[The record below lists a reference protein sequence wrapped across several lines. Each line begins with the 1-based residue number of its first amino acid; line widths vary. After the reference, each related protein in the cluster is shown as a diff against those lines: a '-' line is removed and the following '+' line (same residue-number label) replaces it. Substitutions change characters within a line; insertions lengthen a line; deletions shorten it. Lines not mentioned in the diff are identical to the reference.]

1 MPVLFVAALAG
12 DFADAF
18 FADFAADFPADLD
31 ADFAAA
37 PLEDFEAD
45 FVLLAADFAAAFV
58 VADVPL
64 EPAPAALFVAVLPAV
79 FRALLPAAAA
89 DAAFPAPLAAVFL
102 VAVGDLGAPEADPAA
117 FFAAGFSA
125 VFASVPAAFDARFFT
140 DFAALLAVG
149 AALVLFAS
157 EAGAA
162 SSPPDLAGLELGD
175 FAGVAGGAAAAAEG
189 VGATCFFGRPPR
201 PLGRGA
207 AISSSY
213 SFLASARSTESSSR
227 SRRLRRSSSVR

>member
-1 MPVLFVAALAG
+1 MAG

-18 FADFAADFPADLD
+18 FADLAVAFPADLD
-31 ADFAAA
+31 ADFAAP
-37 PLEDFEAD
+37 PLEDFAAG
-45 FVLLAADFAAAFV
+45 FLLPAADFAADFV
-58 VADVPL
+58 VADAPL
-64 EPAPAALFVAVLPAV
+64 EPALAALFVAVLAAD
-79 FRALLPAAAA
+79 FRALLPAAVVDA
-89 DAAFPAPLAAVFL
+89 DFFAL
-102 VAVGDLGAPEADPAA
+102 VAAGFLAVVAFRAVPEADPAT

-125 VFASVPAAFDARFFT
+125 TFESAAAGFDAFFLVVLAAPLAT
-140 DFAALLAVG
+140 GVAFALL
-149 AALVLFAS
+149 AS

-162 SSPPDLAGLELGD
+162 SSPDLTGVALGD
-175 FAGVAGGAAAAAEG
+175 FAGVAGGAAGGAPAAAAGAG
-189 VGATCFFGRPPR
+189 VTCFFGRPPR